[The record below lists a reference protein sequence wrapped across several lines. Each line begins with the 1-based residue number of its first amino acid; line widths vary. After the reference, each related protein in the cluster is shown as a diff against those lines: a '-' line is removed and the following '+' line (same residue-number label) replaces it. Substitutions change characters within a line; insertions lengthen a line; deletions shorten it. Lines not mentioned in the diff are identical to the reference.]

1 MLSKIAIVLATVAL
15 PSLGSSAP
23 AEEQQMIITSAI
35 ASLATPATI
44 LIDGQQFRPGGL
56 RDTAPQVFIGVP
68 GGTLQPMEILN
79 ATNTSIVAR
88 LPRFMPGSYQLV
100 VYESHGRKRDDDAFA
115 SIDITLGVSGPKG
128 DKGDAGDP
136 GIQGLQGLKGDK
148 GDPGVPGLKGDKGDT
163 GASGLQGPKGD
174 KGDPGIPGVKG
185 DKGDI
190 GPQGPQGAAGSTKA
204 VIFSFTG
211 SDQFWTVP
219 DGVTRVQVEAWGA
232 GGGGGGGSGGSGN
245 LFSRGGSGGSGAY
258 VRTTTAVVPGQTF
271 TVSVGGGGGR
281 GLGPSGRRG

>member
-23 AEEQQMIITSAI
+23 AEEPQMIITSAI
-35 ASLATPATI
+35 ANLATPATI

-100 VYESHGRKRDDDAFA
+100 VYESHGRKTDDAFA

-128 DKGDAGDP
+128 DKGDTGDP
-136 GIQGLQGLKGDK
+136 GIQGSPGLKGDK

-174 KGDPGIPGVKG
+174 KGDLGIPCNADAEKMMTGVSAHLFRSMSRWVW
-185 DKGDI
+185 
-190 GPQGPQGAAGSTKA
+190 PVRKA
-204 VIFSFTG
+204 IKA
-211 SDQFWTVP
+211 
-219 DGVTRVQVEAWGA
+219 TREIRA
-232 GGGGGGGSGGSGN
+232 
-245 LFSRGGSGGSGAY
+245 L
-258 VRTTTAVVPGQTF
+258 PGC
-271 TVSVGGGGGR
+271 R
-281 GLGPSGRRG
+281 D